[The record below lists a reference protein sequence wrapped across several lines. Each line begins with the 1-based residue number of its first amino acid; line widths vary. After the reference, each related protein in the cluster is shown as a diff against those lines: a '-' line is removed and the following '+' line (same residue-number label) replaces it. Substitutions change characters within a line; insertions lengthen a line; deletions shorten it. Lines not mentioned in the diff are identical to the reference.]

1 VPLEYEELLYRHQ
14 VPGGMIS
21 NLRHQLGLAGIEHRL
36 DEVLEETARVRA
48 DFGYPIM
55 VTPLSQF
62 VATQAA
68 INVIVGERYAQV
80 TDASIEYALGMHGG
94 DEAVSLMDPDVRD
107 KILGRPRAG
116 DLAAADVP
124 APTLAELRR
133 RYGPGTSD
141 EDLILMSIVGDDAVA
156 EVGRALD
163 PRAHV
168 WGTAPLLELVRNLL
182 ERDDRRYIS
191 VTRGSLSL
199 TVLKRTAHAAPA
211 H

>member
-1 VPLEYEELLYRHQ
+1 
-14 VPGGMIS
+14 MIS

-141 EDLILMSIVGDDAVA
+141 EDLILMSIGGDDAVA